1 MVTRVAVTG
10 AAGRIGRGVL
20 DLLLDRGVAVVAIDS
35 LMPRESKTQVAT
47 WFGCKPI

>member
-35 LMPRESKTQVAT
+35 RGRPPTKTQVAT